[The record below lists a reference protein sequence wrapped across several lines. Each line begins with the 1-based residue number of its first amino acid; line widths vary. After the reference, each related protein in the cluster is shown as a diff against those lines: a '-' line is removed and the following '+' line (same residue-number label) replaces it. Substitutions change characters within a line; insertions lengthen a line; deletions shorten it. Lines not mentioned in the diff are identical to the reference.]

1 MIQPFTLPDVIGAS
15 SLELKKYLSMPIPK
29 LKTKLIISDVNT
41 TQKGVWDAT
50 SEAVLG
56 VTDPEIE
63 EDRESNSRKT
73 LNSTSIIIFV
83 CFGLLLAL
91 IIIGVVSVLIVQKRQ
106 YKRKLELA
114 EEMRKEEEEERK
126 RKKKKRRRHKKRK
139 KRRKEREKLSKKQE
153 DAKQCFDVKT
163 ALVDYL
169 ENQTYSRITPLDEQ
183 QSAKRE
189 GSGLLEDQPNKNDEQ
204 IVQTPKDDLSP
215 KNEGPDV
222 LLLEI
227 GRILGKSLRGAVNT
241 PQRETKTTDT
251 GSNVMKP
258 LIYGTAAAAVLFIGV
273 VIVMWMIKERRK
285 RIKKLELLESLEK
298 EKTGKKRKR
307 KRRHRRTRGPKPVIK
322 VKQSEKLKKA
332 LADYLEMHTQ
342 TIGSRRSWW

>member
-215 KNEGPDV
+215 KNEGPELGEENKDGLPNLNKTQENEGGTDEV
-222 LLLEI
+222 L
-227 GRILGKSLRGAVNT
+227 RKSNEFNL
-241 PQRETKTTDT
+241 QLQ
-251 GSNVMKP
+251 NVKNDNDSD
-258 LIYGTAAAAVLFIGV
+258 
-273 VIVMWMIKERRK
+273 RD
-285 RIKKLELLESLEK
+285 KKKSAYEL
-298 EKTGKKRKR
+298 
-307 KRRHRRTRGPKPVIK
+307 
-322 VKQSEKLKKA
+322 
-332 LADYLEMHTQ
+332 
-342 TIGSRRSWW
+342 